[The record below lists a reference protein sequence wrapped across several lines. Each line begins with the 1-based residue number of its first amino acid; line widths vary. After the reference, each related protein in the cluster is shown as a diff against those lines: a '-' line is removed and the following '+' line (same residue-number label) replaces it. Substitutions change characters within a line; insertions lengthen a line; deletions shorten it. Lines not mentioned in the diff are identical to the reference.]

1 MKAATKMLATMSTR
15 LVLALAIFGM
25 PCASRGQEAKP
36 KPNDDVKLRQERI
49 ENGIQP
55 VELGNRQEPAKLSLA
70 ELMKLY
76 KDPGLTVAV
85 IDGYKIAWTKAYG
98 TTELGG
104 TAPVTTKTLFQA
116 GSISKPVAA
125 TGMLALVQA
134 GKLALDEDVNVKL
147 KTWKVP
153 ENEFTKE
160 QKVTLRRLASHT
172 AGLTVHGFT
181 GYDVDEKVPTI
192 VQILNGEKP
201 VANTPEIRVDFVP
214 GTKWRYS
221 GGGVTIE
228 QLAMTDVSG
237 KPFPTL
243 MKETVLDKIGM
254 TDSSYEQPLP
264 AAWAARTAVGTYA
277 SGKSVHGK
285 WHVYPEM
292 AAAGLWTTPTDLA
305 KFVIEIALSKQGK
318 SNKVLAQK
326 TVDEMFTHPP
336 SAPDFGIGIGLAANR
351 PGEFGH
357 DGADEGFQAML
368 VMNAETGQGVA
379 IMANSD
385 NGIAVAQEYA
395 LSVAKEYGWK
405 YGGVARSDAEQM
417 VLIAA
422 LKGADAVLQRY
433 DELKNLPDP
442 KKRPEE
448 YVLNMIGYRIFMQS
462 GKAAEAVK
470 VFARNAQEFPGSSNV
485 YDSLAEAYAAVGKKE
500 LAIENYEKSLK
511 LDPKNEHAQE
521 ELKKLKGEK

>member
-1 MKAATKMLATMSTR
+1 MKAVTRMLAITSTR
-15 LVLALAIFGM
+15 FVLALVAFGM
-25 PCASRGQEAKP
+25 PSASWAQEAKP
-36 KPNDDVKLRQERI
+36 RPSEDVKSRQERV
-49 ENGIQP
+49 ENGIEP
-55 VELGNRQEPAKLSLA
+55 VEMGKGQEPAKLSLA

-76 KDPGLTVAV
+76 NAPGLTVAV
-85 IDGYKIAWTKAYG
+85 IDGYKIVWTKAYG

-104 TAPVTTKTLFQA
+104 KAAVTTKTLFQA

-134 GKLALDEDVNVKL
+134 GKLSLDEDVNVKL

-172 AGLTVHGFT
+172 AGLTVHGFP

-214 GTKWRYS
+214 GSKWRYS

-228 QLAMTDVSG
+228 QLLMMDVSA
-237 KPFPTL
+237 KPFPAL

-254 TDSSYEQPLP
+254 SDSSYEQPLP
-264 AAWAARTAVGTYA
+264 AAWAERTAVGTYA
-277 SGKSVHGK
+277 SGKPVHGK

-305 KFVIEIALSKQGK
+305 KFVIEIALSKEGK
-318 SNKVLAQK
+318 SNKVLTQK
-326 TVDEMFTHPP
+326 TVGEMFTHPP
-336 SAPDFGIGIGLAANR
+336 SAPDFGIGIGLPAQR

-385 NGIAVAQEYA
+385 NGIAVAEEYA
-395 LSVAKEYGWK
+395 RSVAKEYGWK
-405 YGGVARSDAEQM
+405 YGGVARSEAEQL
-417 VLIAA
+417 VLVAA
-422 LKGADAVLQRY
+422 LKGADAVLRRY
-433 DELKNLPDP
+433 DELKNSPDP

-448 YVLNMIGYRIFMQS
+448 YVLNMIGYRVFMQS

-470 VFARNAQEFPGSSNV
+470 LFARNVEEFPASSNV

-500 LAIENYEKSLK
+500 LAIENYEKSLAM
-511 LDPKNEHAQE
+511 DPKNEHAKE
-521 ELKKLKGEK
+521 ELKKLKGGE